1 MFAAVTGPPRIVRL
15 FGTGKIYE
23 AGTKEF
29 EALIPDTGAEAFAT
43 CPRAIVWVDIHRV
56 GTSCGYSVPYFDYKE
71 DR

>member
-15 FGTGKIYE
+15 FGTGKVYE

-29 EALIPDTGAEAFAT
+29 EALISRDEVERFQMNT
-43 CPRAIVWVDIHRV
+43 RAIVWIDIHKV
-56 GTSCGYSVPYFDYKE
+56 GTSCGYSMPFFDYKE